1 MNNSIISSVV
11 LLTIGHYQ
19 TMAAVCPFPT
29 ARDAVNA
36 TVDILQVGIP
46 VAKIGKVLK
55 LCTHTHTHL

>member
-1 MNNSIISSVV
+1 
-11 LLTIGHYQ
+11 
-19 TMAAVCPFPT
+19 MAAVCPFPT

-55 LCTHTHTHL
+55 LCSVTHARTHMHAHTVILHFGL